1 MEEIKLYLT
10 QNLEKEFKYSITH
23 WFQPIYNLKSNS
35 VIGHEALLRDALDL
49 QISPLTILK
58 NAEQKGCRNI
68 LDLIS
73 IKNALD
79 IYKEESYYL
88 FLNIFPSTLLKG
100 NFLSWWDIHVP
111 LKIPVVLELLE
122 SEPISDWE
130 KLKVIINELKKREV
144 KIAIDDMGA
153 GYSTMRQCV
162 ELEPEFVKLDK
173 YFSESLSVNTR
184 KQKIVK
190 NYADLFSG
198 TSKLI
203 IEGIEKKEDLEI
215 LYHLGVQYAQGF
227 FLGRPLPRE
236 KCEKCDDNKKP
247 VDKILKI

>member
-1 MEEIKLYLT
+1 MHLT
-10 QNLEKEFKYSITH
+10 QNLEKEFIYSITH
-23 WFQPIYNLKSNS
+23 WFQPIYNLKNNS
-35 VIGHEALLRDALDL
+35 VIGYEALLRDASDL
-49 QISPLTILK
+49 QLSPVNILK

-68 LDLIS
+68 LDLTS

-79 IYKEESYYL
+79 IYKGESHYL

-111 LKIPVVLELLE
+111 RKIPVVLELLE

-130 KLKVIINELKKREV
+130 KLKAIINELKRRGI

-153 GYSTMRQCV
+153 GYSTIRQWV
-162 ELEPEFVKLDK
+162 ELDPEFVKLDK
-173 YFSESLSVNTR
+173 YFSENLSVNTR
-184 KQKIVK
+184 KQKIIK
-190 NYADLFSG
+190 SYADLFSD

-203 IEGIEKKEDLEI
+203 IEGIEKKEDLETI
-215 LYHLGVQYAQGF
+215 YHLGVQYAQGY
-227 FLGRPLPRE
+227 FLGRPSPR
-236 KCEKCDDNKKP
+236 KKDNDNKKH